1 MHPIKI
7 ADLTVSLVPL
17 ILLLFLAVVLI
28 RRKFYVEFP
37 LFSLYTTTALLATV
51 VRLAV
56 TNQPIPY
63 FVVYWTAD
71 AILGVLALLSLNE
84 VLKHLFEFDYEQ
96 HWWFRLVLPVAA
108 LLIALLFLRQPL
120 RPTTTGRIT
129 NAVFSFDLGIHS
141 LQVLIL
147 VLFVLL
153 DKIFTAA
160 SDQYDYGIVRGFGV
174 SACITIFADL
184 ARSHFGSGYTF
195 YFTYAPPVGY
205 IAATLIWL
213 HAFVRRPPSRQKLP
227 ITIHELLELLGKQA
241 EAVAKLA
248 RNWRLWRYSQG

>member
-1 MHPIKI
+1 MKI
-7 ADLTVSLVPL
+7 ADLAVSLVPL
-17 ILLLFLAVVLI
+17 ALLLPLIVVLI
-28 RRKFYVEFP
+28 RRRFHVEFP
-37 LFSLYTTTALLATV
+37 FFSTYAVTALLATGL
-51 VRLAV
+51 RLSVA
-56 TNQPIPY
+56 NQPVPY

-71 AILGVLALLSLNE
+71 AILGILALLSLNE

-141 LQVLIL
+141 LQALIL
-147 VLFVLL
+147 VLFVFL
-153 DKIFTAA
+153 DKVFTAA

-174 SACITIFADL
+174 SACLIIFADL
-184 ARSHFGSGYTF
+184 VRSHLGSGYTF
-195 YFTYAPPVGY
+195 YFTYAHPVSF
-205 IAATLIWL
+205 IAATVIWL

-241 EAVAKLA
+241 EVAAKIA
-248 RNWRLWRYSQG
+248 RNWRPWRYSQS

>member
-1 MHPIKI
+1 M
-7 ADLTVSLVPL
+7 
-17 ILLLFLAVVLI
+17 LF
-28 RRKFYVEFP
+28 
-37 LFSLYTTTALLATV
+37 ALLATPLRV
-51 VRLAV
+51 AVR
-56 TNQPIPY
+56 NQPVSY

-71 AILGVLALLSLNE
+71 AILGVLALLALNE
-84 VLKHLFEFDYEQ
+84 VLKHLFESDYEQ
-96 HWWFRLVLPVAA
+96 HWWFRLVLPAAA
-108 LLIALLFLRQPL
+108 LLMALLFLGQPL
-120 RPTTTGRIT
+120 RPTTSGRIT

-141 LQVLIL
+141 LQALIL
-147 VLFVLL
+147 VLFVFL
-153 DKIFTAA
+153 DKVFTAA

-241 EAVAKLA
+241 EVAAKIA
-248 RNWRLWRYSQG
+248 RNWRPWRYSQG

>member
-1 MHPIKI
+1 MQIG
-7 ADLTVSLVPL
+7 DL
-17 ILLLFLAVVLI
+17 ILRFTAPAILLILVVVFLRRRFYREFPFFLAYI
-28 RRKFYVEFP
+28 
-37 LFSLYTTTALLATV
+37 LLALV
-51 VRLAV
+51 VPVTRVAV
-56 TNQPIPY
+56 RSKPVSY

-71 AILGVLALLSLNE
+71 AILGILALLALNE
-84 VLKHLFEFDYEQ
+84 VFKHLFESDYE
-96 HWWFRLVLPVAA
+96 HYWWFRLVLPVAA

-141 LQVLIL
+141 LQALIL
-147 VLFVLL
+147 VLFVFL
-153 DKIFTAA
+153 DKVFTAA

-227 ITIHELLELLGKQA
+227 ITVHELLELLGKQA
-241 EAVAKLA
+241 EVAAKIA
-248 RNWRLWRYSQG
+248 RSWRPWRYSQS